1 MNEDRVR
8 AAVAAGVLAS
18 DELHRELLQSIVD
31 VARAIFHAKA
41 ASIFLLEEESD
52 ELVFEAVSGEGSATL
67 IGRRF
72 PSDTG
77 VAGWVLSSRQPLVIE
92 NVAEDVRFSRQAAES
107 TGYVPTAVMAAPL
120 IHEDRALGVL
130 NVLDR
135 ARRGAGLAEVDL
147 LGLFASQASVALE
160 LLLRGRRA
168 NAALAGAGDDLG
180 LFARVAAAVDALPA
194 ERREAGLRLLSELET
209 VLK

>member
-18 DELHRELLQSIVD
+18 DDLHRELLQSIVD

-41 ASIFLLEEESD
+41 ASIFLLEEDSD

-72 PSDTG
+72 PSNTG
-77 VAGWVLSSRQPLVIE
+77 IAGWVLTSRQPIVIE
-92 NVAEDVRFSRQAAES
+92 NVAEDVRFSREAAES

-147 LGLFASQASVALE
+147 LGLFASQASGALE

-168 NAALAGAGDDLG
+168 SAALAGAGDDLG

-209 VLK
+209 ILR